1 MKSASLAVLLALAA
15 TPFAS
20 YASVTDFVTNNSF
33 EDVQISGGKSFDPAD
48 VPGWTKV
55 GEPGDALLWEIGY
68 RDLNGEVTTAGHGN
82 QFVTLGCGFTST
94 PTCGTTSWSQEVALA
109 AGLYLLEFKIAA
121 EFGPGSYGGLVH
133 TQAMTVNF
141 SGGSAGG
148 AVVIADGSNPGN
160 YWRDWEQEVVPFIA
174 DGSPVTL
181 TFSTTNLQFDIGID
195 DVHIFPTVIPEPET
209 YALMLAGLGLLGF
222 TARRRVA
229 S

>member
-33 EDVQISGGKSFDPAD
+33 EDVQISSGNSADPAT

-55 GEPGDALLWEIGY
+55 GPLGDALIWRIGY
-68 RDLNGEVTTAGHGN
+68 SDGFGSVTTAGHGN
-82 QFVTLGCGFTST
+82 QFVTLGCGFSSS
-94 PTCGTTSWSQEVALA
+94 TCGTTSWSQSVALA

-121 EFGPGSYGGLVH
+121 EFGPGSFGGLVH
-133 TQAMTVNF
+133 TQAMMVNF
-141 SGGSAGG
+141 SGGATGG
-148 AVVIADGSNPGN
+148 AVVIADGSNPDN

-222 TARRRVA
+222 AARRRVA